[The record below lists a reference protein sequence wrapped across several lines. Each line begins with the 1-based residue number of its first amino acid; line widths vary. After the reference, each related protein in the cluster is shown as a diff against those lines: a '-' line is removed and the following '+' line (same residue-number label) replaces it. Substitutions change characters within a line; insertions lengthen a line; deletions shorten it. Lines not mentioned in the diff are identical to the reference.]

1 MLIIVG
7 QQKAKSLVHV
17 KALTDVRRWF
27 AAKFSN
33 NFDLQKDPFKF
44 VSLVPPP
51 SSLPKSVHHT
61 HWFPV
66 TSSRID
72 CLPMFL

>member
-44 VSLVPPP
+44 VSLV
-51 SSLPKSVHHT
+51 LPLKD
-61 HWFPV
+61 PC
-66 TSSRID
+66 RPA
-72 CLPMFL
+72 LARAL